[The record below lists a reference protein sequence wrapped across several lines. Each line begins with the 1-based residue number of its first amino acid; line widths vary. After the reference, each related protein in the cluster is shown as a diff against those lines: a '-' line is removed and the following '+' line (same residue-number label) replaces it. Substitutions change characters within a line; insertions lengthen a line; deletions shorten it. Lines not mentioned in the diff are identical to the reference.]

1 MKTELEIVED
11 LNSFIDECE
20 TRIMKAKRALAE
32 LTGIAVADRDDA
44 KMAMKSVITHITT
57 KGHLKF
63 ANKSEKKLANTD
75 PKSKI
80 CKCGVKFHA
89 GLAKTVLC
97 PKCRKKASNDKE
109 RAKKKIQTKQEPQNP
124 ESN

>member
-1 MKTELEIVED
+1 MKTEFEIIDD

-32 LTGIAVADRDDA
+32 LTGIPIQDRNDA
-44 KMAMKSVITHITT
+44 KMAMKSIITHITS

-63 ANKSEKKLANTD
+63 VKKSEKKLVDTD

-80 CKCGVKFHA
+80 CQCGVKFHA